1 MGDGAAGTTRDVFQ
15 TEWLEKPMNDTSQP
29 NKPDRDAANTDA
41 GVTRW
46 GVWLAIFALVG
57 GLAGLLWHWSNQSPR
72 IDREPPKFSGE
83 FNQFIPSHEVRP
95 APQTGFAAGDGR
107 AVTLADWW
115 GKVVLV
121 NFWAT
126 DCVTCVKEMPEIV
139 STYNKFRDRGFETI
153 AVAMRH
159 DPPNYVL
166 NYTEKNR
173 LPFKVA
179 LDPLGDLAKSF
190 GEVKLTPT
198 TFVIDKQGNVVT
210 RILGEPDFAKLHALL
225 EQKLGET

>member
-1 MGDGAAGTTRDVFQ
+1 MLKSRNLILVSVVAAAVAFAAFAI
-15 TEWLEKPMNDTSQP
+15 WSAKP
-29 NKPDRDAANTDA
+29 A
-41 GVTRW
+41 
-46 GVWLAIFALVG
+46 
-57 GLAGLLWHWSNQSPR
+57 
-72 IDREPPKFSGE
+72 
-83 FNQFIPSHEVRP
+83 
-95 APQTGFAAGDGR
+95 APQ
-107 AVTLADWW
+107 VTFVSLQGEKITTADLR

-126 DCVTCVKEMPEIV
+126 DCTTCVKEMPEV
-139 STYNKFRDRGFETI
+139 VATYNKYHGQGFETI
-153 AVAMRH
+153 AVAMKH

-179 LDPLGDLAKSF
+179 LDPVGELARAF

-198 TFVIDKQGNVVT
+198 TFIIDKQGRMVM

-225 EQKLGET
+225 EEKLRES

>member
-1 MGDGAAGTTRDVFQ
+1 MNKTGNLILAVVVAGAIAF
-15 TEWLEKPMNDTSQP
+15 
-29 NKPDRDAANTDA
+29 AAF
-41 GVTRW
+41 
-46 GVWLAIFALVG
+46 AIWNA
-57 GLAGLLWHWSNQSPR
+57 A
-72 IDREPPKFSGE
+72 
-83 FNQFIPSHEVRP
+83 PS
-95 APQTGFAAGDGR
+95 APQ
-107 AVTLADWW
+107 VTFVSLQGEKITTDSLR

-126 DCVTCVKEMPEIV
+126 DCVTCIKEMPDITA
-139 STYNKFRDRGFETI
+139 TYNKYRAQGFETI

-166 NYTEKNR
+166 NYVEKSR

-179 LDPLGDLAKSF
+179 LDPMGELAKAF

-198 TFVIDKQGNVVT
+198 TFVIDKRGKLVT

-225 EQKLGET
+225 EEKLKET